1 VEFQSLNAVVI
12 VALPCQSDAAVLRLY
27 VLVKDVVA
35 LHHVLVHVLALVV
48 DHLQQSVTIACH
60 LHQQ

>member
-1 VEFQSLNAVVI
+1 MIRATCITPLDVLVKHVVVHPNA
-12 VALPCQSDAAVLRLY
+12 P
-27 VLVKDVVA
+27 VKDVVA